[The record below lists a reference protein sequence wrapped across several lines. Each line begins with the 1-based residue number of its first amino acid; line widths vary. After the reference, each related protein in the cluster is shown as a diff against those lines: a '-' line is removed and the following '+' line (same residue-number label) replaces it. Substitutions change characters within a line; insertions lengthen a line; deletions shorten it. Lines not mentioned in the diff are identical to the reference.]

1 MLNYDELSHEDQCLV
16 TKLYSFSCG
25 LQLLVSIAKR
35 MNTIFKEWKKGKEIT
50 NKTYGYYSSNDSST
64 IMFAR
69 ESCKAFAT
77 GEDKKMALL

>member
-1 MLNYDELSHEDQCLV
+1 MLNYDELSHEDQCSV

-25 LQLLVSIAKR
+25 LHLLVNIAER
-35 MNTIFKEWKKGKEIT
+35 MNTVFKEWEKATGIT
-50 NKTYGYYSSNDSST
+50 NKTYRNYSSNDSST

-77 GEDKKMALL
+77 GGNKNMALL